1 MESIAYSKFMTEYPD
16 TTIELEQ
23 QLGNRRAD
31 IFVEFPQPH
40 FLESRG
46 IGVKV
51 WNKHEDKNI
60 RTCAGDQIRCS
71 E

>member
-1 MESIAYSKFMTEYPD
+1 MKSIAYSKLTTEYPD
-16 TTIELEQ
+16 ATVGLEQ

-40 FLESRG
+40 FPEGRG

-51 WNKHEDKNI
+51 WHKHEDENI
-60 RTCAGDQIRCS
+60 RTYAGDQIKYS